1 MLGWRLAWAF
11 SAPLL
16 YLFFLVP
23 FGAFL
28 TPALQRFT
36 AGFTDVG
43 LSVLGIPYVMDRFT
57 IEIPEGTFYVAEACA
72 GLRFLIASIA
82 FGVLYACLI
91 YRSPWRRAAF
101 ILASCIVPVIA
112 NGFRALGIVVLGHV
126 LGSAEAAA
134 ADHIIYGWVFFSVV
148 ILLLILA
155 GLPFREDTATMLRR
169 LRAGAAADRAGTQPA
184 GLVAA
189 LARRRAVA
197 AAMALGPAMAAAIDR
212 AGARARPP
220 SRCRPSSPAR
230 AAPRCPA
237 APPGVQHFVCDGLPL
252 TATVRA
258 FPPRANPG
266 ALIARRG
273 AARRRGSGRG
283 RATTS
288 PARRRAGAW
297 RLAETEKPDRSTA
310 SAAVD
315 RRRAGAGGL
324 ARAAA
329 PGPQRPVRR
338 RLRAGADGGAAS
350 TAHDGPMPR
359 RAPAGA
365 GRSSRDF
372 LDAQGDLQAVAVALA
387 RAAAAAQ

>member
-28 TPALQRFT
+28 TAALQHFT

-43 LSVLGIPYVMDRFT
+43 LDVLGIPYVMDQFT

-101 ILASCIVPVIA
+101 ILASCVVPIIA

-134 ADHIIYGWVFFSVV
+134 ADHMLYGWVFFSSV

-155 GLPFREDTATMLRR
+155 GLPFRQDGNLA
-169 LRAGAAADRAGTQPA
+169 AGAREAGRDGDAAGGRAPWLAA

-189 LARRRAVA
+189 VMA
-197 AAMALGPAMAAAIDR
+197 AGPAMAVAIDR
-212 AGARARPP
+212 AGAAPAAVALPGFARGA
-220 SRCRPSSPAR
+220 RLHRVRPGRPAR
-230 AAPRCPA
+230 RAAFHLRRLPADRDGAGVSAARQPRHA
-237 APPGVQHFVCDGLPL
+237 D
-252 TATVRA
+252 
-258 FPPRANPG
+258 
-266 ALIARRG
+266 RR
-273 AARRRGSGRG
+273 AARRRGGGVRG
-283 RATTS
+283 DVVTG
-288 PARRRAGAW
+288 PLAGAPGW
-297 RLAETEKPDRSTA
+297 RLAEAEKPDRFTA
-310 SAAVD
+310 TALWIDGDAGLGGLEGRVRQARNSLLGGGLAPVLMAVRIDGANAAMGAAMGRGE
-315 RRRAGAGGL
+315 RRRA
-324 ARAAA
+324 RAAI
-329 PGPQRPVRR
+329 
-338 RLRAGADGGAAS
+338 AGFIA
-350 TAHDGPMPR
+350 
-359 RAPAGA
+359 
-365 GRSSRDF
+365 
-372 LDAQGDLQAVAVALA
+372 AQGDLQAVAIGLA